1 MKRLHLW
8 LLALILFAAFAFRL
22 SGLGSQ
28 SLWHDEAWSVF
39 SAYHPLAWGVQ
50 GTDPNAPPAFYMS
63 LGGWMQLAGDSV
75 WSLRFWSLLLGVLL
89 VAIVGFLA
97 RRWYGDRAGLL
108 AALFVAFNPI
118 LWVFSQEIRAY
129 VVMPLGAILLLFLM
143 ERILQTGARRAWI
156 YLAAVEWLTLYSQ
169 NLAVPIVAWLNVT
182 MITALILRREWRKLF
197 RSMVVQG
204 LLGLLYL
211 PWLITQKPT
220 GTPFNTTPP
229 INISLLWNIWQS
241 YFSGIRTMINADN
254 GLMLLCL
261 LLIPLTIIGLFAV
274 FLKYRNLR
282 TGLLLS
288 QALLIPVFET
298 AIIYA
303 AHIDFHPRYYI
314 VGVPATLMLIAAGL
328 SIPIPRRVRP
338 VAWLLQAASAILIIG
353 IGVHV
358 LKLVEVMPVYRHDDF
373 RAIAEHYKKDL
384 TEQDAIIIPYGWEP
398 TLDYYVQKMDIKAR
412 VISLPL
418 YSSSQTIIE
427 TLRRTFEN
435 GQPDRARYIEF
446 LTWYQLPAD
455 VRGAYPCI
463 LNSAGNFLNELTVQG
478 IRTDRYLGT
487 GDLISGDSWLFPNG
501 LDFGVINLQQTT
513 SINGV
518 DGTCLI
524 SDWVLRKQTDTPLH
538 LSTKV
543 MLTPIT
549 ELASKDIDLLDDH
562 QFPTTRWETGK
573 TIQTFTWLPLPRAS
587 SGAVTIKVYSDAMP
601 NGFDSIGCVVFSDDT
616 SCVPKNKGKR
626 PQLGLAR
633 TYTHYKWAYRT
644 AEEIEVGKGLYVEQR
659 LPFRSSLAQGEC
671 EDLRTSIVVAAGDSN
686 ITFGYVKTLSDGK
699 VLTQPRTIER
709 FLQFFYVERFCIPTD
724 AKGSVKIQLAVLDE
738 TGKPTSASLTLGE
751 IQITELPR
759 VYTAPELSNLT
770 PANTPFPTLAT
781 LKGIQLPSK
790 IQAGQ
795 PFDVTLLWQVVHQK
809 EANLRVFV
817 QILDDQGRLIAQ
829 HDGIPVNGT
838 RPANN
843 WEQGEYLV
851 DTHKIEWARSDYKG
865 AGKLIIGFYDPD
877 TFLRAETSDKQDH
890 YEMPITIE

>member
-8 LLALILFAAFAFRL
+8 LFTIIIFAAFAFRL

-89 VAIVGFLA
+89 AAIVGFLT

-143 ERILQTGARRAWI
+143 ERILQTGSRRAWI
-156 YLAAVEWLTLYSQ
+156 YLAVVEWLTLYSQ

-197 RSMVVQG
+197 RWMVVQS

-220 GTPFNTTPP
+220 GTPLNTTPP
-229 INISLLWNIWQS
+229 INIDLLWNVWQS

-274 FLKYRNLR
+274 FLKYRTLR

-314 VGVPATLMLIAAGL
+314 VGVPATLMLVAAGL
-328 SIPIPRRVRP
+328 SIPIPRWVRP
-338 VAWLLQAASAILIIG
+338 AAWLLQAASAALIIG

-358 LKLVEVMPVYRHDDF
+358 LKLVEVTPVYRHDDF

-384 TEQDAIIIPYGWEP
+384 TGQDAIIIPYGWEP
-398 TLDYYVQKMDIKAR
+398 TLDYYIQKMNIKAR

-418 YSSSQTIIE
+418 YSSSQTIIN
-427 TLRRTFEN
+427 TLARELPKVKRT
-435 GQPDRARYIEF
+435 EF

-455 VRGAYPCI
+455 VRGAYPCLLGGMGI
-463 LNSAGNFLNELTVQG
+463 VEDRLTVQG
-478 IRTDRYLGT
+478 IQTERYH
-487 GDLISGDSWLFPNG
+487 DFKVVYPRDNIISGG
-501 LDFGVINLQQTT
+501 LDFGPILLQGSRSIDGAEGICFINR
-513 SINGV
+513 
-518 DGTCLI
+518 
-524 SDWVLRKQTDTPLH
+524 WVLRKQTSEPLRV
-538 LSTKV
+538 STKI
-543 MLTPIT
+543 MLSPLVEVGGNNG
-549 ELASKDIDLLDDH
+549 ELLNNQQA
-562 QFPTTRWETGK
+562 PTNRWDTNGEPVA
-573 TIQTFTWLPLPRAS
+573 TFEWIPLPAGLPS
-587 SGAVTIKVYSDAMP
+587 DFYSVSYKVYNASQINGLDAAACRAD
-601 NGFDSIGCVVFSDDT
+601 GDSTCTPHNV
-616 SCVPKNKGKR
+616 GKR
-626 PQLGLAR
+626 PVFQVPILMRPAPLRPVPENMHIGDSVIVRNFTNTASVKDGECIFILLQIVNLDPQNENRIQVEKQFTDGFAEKVFLGIPGSPNAQFYKERYCIPLSQSGALAIDMSLLDKDNPSRKAGTVRAASIPIETLAR
-633 TYTHYKWAYRT
+633 TYA
-644 AEEIEVGKGLYVEQR
+644 
-659 LPFRSSLAQGEC
+659 
-671 EDLRTSIVVAAGDSN
+671 
-686 ITFGYVKTLSDGK
+686 
-699 VLTQPRTIER
+699 
-709 FLQFFYVERFCIPTD
+709 
-724 AKGSVKIQLAVLDE
+724 
-738 TGKPTSASLTLGE
+738 
-751 IQITELPR
+751 
-759 VYTAPELSNLT
+759 APELTNLT
-770 PANTPFPTLAT
+770 LANASFPMLAT
-781 LKGIQLPSK
+781 LKGVQLPK

-795 PFDVTLLWQVVHQK
+795 PFDATLLWQMEYQK
-809 EANLRVFV
+809 DANLRVFV
-817 QILDDQGRLIAQ
+817 QVLDNQGRLIAQ
-829 HDGIPVNGT
+829 HDGVPVNGT

-851 DTHKIEWARSDYKG
+851 DTHKVEWARSDYKG